1 MATYYDSTGNKVIL
15 TDELGKG
22 GEGSVYSVAGVANLV
37 GKIYH
42 KPISAEKAEKLRW
55 MASHKNQQL
64 LKVAAWV
71 TEILQDRLNGKIVG
85 FLMPSV
91 RAEEIHELYSPKS
104 RRVHFPKAD
113 WRFLIHSAANLARA
127 FNNVHQEGHVIGDVN
142 HGNCAVLP
150 DGTVKLIDCD
160 SYSIHA
166 NGKVYPC
173 EVGVTTHIAPE
184 LQKKTLRG
192 AVRTQQQD
200 NFGLAVIIFQI
211 LFLGRHPFAGK
222 PLTRA
227 EKSLEDCIQEHRF
240 AYGAGAAK
248 REVQPPP
255 GTLALESVSRPVA
268 DLFERAFLT
277 KDRRPT
283 PKEWIQALEDLSK
296 NLTKCRQNS
305 GHYYLKSLQGCP
317 WCELEMKTGLP
328 LFPIDYQQQA
338 QTTGGFN
345 VLTIEQLLNS
355 IQLPSPL
362 PEKPQVTA
370 ITPAPDPSL
379 VKKSKIN
386 GFFTTVLILFQVAIL
401 IASIV
406 YMSSIGAFVIGIAL
420 AAIFYHISKSHD
432 PQVKKE
438 IINKLSE
445 ANKNWEQLEKDWGQR
460 EKGDSILGDKEEVKK
475 KIAEYKKLPE
485 LRLQKLQELEKHIYE
500 RQLED
505 YLDRFYIDGANISG
519 IGPAR
524 AATLQ
529 SYGIETAADVEKYKI
544 QRIPGFGPT
553 YTQNLLIW
561 REGIKARFV
570 FNPNKGVSNFD
581 KQKVETQIASMRQQ
595 LETAMQN
602 QVSQIRAK
610 AANINGKNQYLT
622 QRAVELAQTLAQA
635 QSNRKAVSDFSLGV
649 AAMFL
654 AAFTVP
660 IGGAAVRF
668 ALAPPAPP
676 NTATVA
682 TNTAAMP
689 TTPVPS
695 PTEIANLNTN
705 ANISEAANANTLTNV
720 NGNVN
725 TNANANVSNFS
736 ELANVDINL
745 LSDWEKGAKAEEMFQ
760 KGVEFTKAN
769 NYSNAA
775 KYYREAIKFKGSE
788 AKYYHELGYALYRLK
803 RHQESVE
810 SLKKA
815 VSLGSS
821 GKNTQEILGL
831 NYLEMKKWE
840 EAKQIFMETA
850 RTDYSSFST
859 HYNLGFAAKNS
870 GDYSAAVRGYERAVQ
885 IKPDNAQAQFELG
898 MCYIKLDRISEAETQ
913 HRILLQLN
921 PKLASQLYQAAINR

>member
-1 MATYYDSTGNKVIL
+1 MATYYDSAGNKVIL

-22 GEGSVYSVAGVANLV
+22 GEGSVYSVAGVPNLV

-55 MASHKNQQL
+55 MAFHKNQQL

-71 TEILQDRLNGKIVG
+71 TEILQDRPNGKIVG

-104 RRVHFPKAD
+104 RRIHFPKAD

-142 HGNCAVLP
+142 HGNCAVLL

-166 NGKVYPC
+166 NGKIYPC

-184 LQKKTLRG
+184 LQKKTLKG

-240 AYGAGAAK
+240 AYGTGAAS
-248 REVQPPP
+248 RQIQPPP
-255 GTLALESVSRPVA
+255 GTLPLEAVSQTVA

-277 KDRRPT
+277 KNRRPS
-283 PKEWIQALEDLSK
+283 PREWIQALEDLSK

-305 GHYYLKSLQGCP
+305 GHHYLKSLQGCP

-328 LFPIDYQQQA
+328 LFPVDYYQQA
-338 QTTGGFN
+338 YSTGGFN

-370 ITPAPDPSL
+370 IMPAPDPSL
-379 VKKSKIN
+379 VKESKIN
-386 GFFTTVLILFQVAIL
+386 GFFTISLILLQIAIL
-401 IASIV
+401 IVSII
-406 YMSSIGAFVIGIAL
+406 YMSSVGAFVIGIAL
-420 AAIFYHISKSHD
+420 AAIYYFITRSHD

-438 IINKLSE
+438 VINKLSE
-445 ANKNWEQLEKDWGQR
+445 ANKSWEQLEKDWNQS
-460 EKGDSILGDKEEVKK
+460 EKGDSILNDKEGVRR

-500 RQLED
+500 RQLEE
-505 YLDRFYIDGANISG
+505 YLDKFHIEGANIPG
-519 IGPAR
+519 IGIAR
-524 AATLQ
+524 AMRLQ
-529 SYGIETAADVEKYKI
+529 SYGIETAADVERYKI
-544 QRIPGFGPT
+544 LSVPGIGPT
-553 YTQNLLIW
+553 YAQNLLIW
-561 REGIKARFV
+561 REGIKARFK
-570 FNPNKGVSNFD
+570 FNPNKGVRDFD
-581 KQKVETQIASMRQQ
+581 KQRVEAEIASMRQQ

-602 QVSQIRAK
+602 QISQIRAK
-610 AANINGKNQYLT
+610 AANINGKNQYLS
-622 QRAVELAQTLAQA
+622 QKAAQLSQALAQA

-649 AAMFL
+649 ATMFL
-654 AAFTVP
+654 AAFTIP
-660 IGGAAVRF
+660 IGGAAFRF
-668 ALAPPAPP
+668 ALSPPSFPT
-676 NTATVA
+676 TATVA
-682 TNTAAMP
+682 TNTAVTP
-689 TTPVPS
+689 TTPIPS
-695 PTEIANLNTN
+695 PTEINNLYTNAAISNIAN
-705 ANISEAANANTLTNV
+705 ANIITNI
-720 NGNVN
+720 NSNLN
-725 TNANANVSNFS
+725 SNANASNFS
-736 ELANVDINL
+736 ELANLDINL
-745 LSDWEKGAKAEEMFQ
+745 LSDWEKGEKAEEMFQ

-769 NYSNAA
+769 NYSSAA
-775 KYYREAIKFKGSE
+775 KYYREAIKFKNSD

-803 RHQESVE
+803 DYQGSIET
-810 SLKKA
+810 LKSAISK
-815 VSLGSS
+815 GSTS
-821 GKNTQEILGL
+821 RNSEEILGL
-831 NYLEMKKWE
+831 NYIKLKKWN
-840 EAKQIFMETA
+840 EAKKVFA
-850 RTDYSSFST
+850 DLSVYNSNSFVIQ
-859 HYNLGFAAKNS
+859 YNLGIAAKNLNEHET
-870 GDYSAAVRGYERAVQ
+870 ACRAFQRAVQ
-885 IKPDNAQAQFELG
+885 IKPNNSNVLSELNNCG
-898 MCYIKLDRISEAETQ
+898 DSY
-913 HRILLQLN
+913 
-921 PKLASQLYQAAINR
+921 